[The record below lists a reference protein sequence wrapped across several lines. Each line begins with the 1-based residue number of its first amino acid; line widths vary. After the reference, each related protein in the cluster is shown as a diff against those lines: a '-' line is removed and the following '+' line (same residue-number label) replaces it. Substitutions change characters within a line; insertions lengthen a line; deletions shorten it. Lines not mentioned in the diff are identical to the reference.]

1 MRLRFNGR
9 QECRPN
15 RIAVAGIQCPKG
27 APFLASV
34 PLFTTTLVIGMLCL
48 LMSFGAV
55 SAHDEGE
62 IVITGVWARPT
73 VGAGEGTAMGG
84 HGGMSETPMAE
95 GTPMSGHGNHAM
107 GSTTPSAAYMQI
119 ANLGDHPIA
128 LVTVVSPVAM
138 TVEIHQTTIVNDV
151 ASMGEVEG
159 GIEIAPGESVSL
171 QPGGFHLMLLDLMQ
185 DLAPGDAIALD
196 LTFEMRER
204 DAEPMVLTTAAIIT
218 DLPPM
223 DLPLVTREAVAFEA
237 DGEMIPAALMDVALP
252 EGLLVYARLENVSE
266 ADAPLASAMF
276 MDEPALLSVLVDGEL
291 FEIDEYDVGVGE
303 TVEVVIALGDVMTD
317 QITTGALPFSL
328 LMSDDTLLP
337 MAAALPGEHMHM
349 HE

>member
-1 MRLRFNGR
+1 M
-9 QECRPN
+9 ECQKS
-15 RIAVAGIQCPKG
+15 AS
-27 APFLASV
+27 FLSSV
-34 PLFTTTLVIGMLCL
+34 PRFTTTIVIGILCL

-62 IVITGVWARPT
+62 VVITGVWARPT

-84 HGGMSETPMAE
+84 H
-95 GTPMSGHGNHAM
+95 SGHSGHAM
-107 GSTTPSAAYMQI
+107 GSTTPSAVYMQI

-128 LVTVVSPVAM
+128 LVAGSSPVAM

-171 QPGGFHLMLLDLMQ
+171 QPGGFHIMLIDLMQ

-204 DAEPMVLTTAAIIT
+204 DAEPITLTTAAIIT

-223 DLPLVTREAVAFEA
+223 DMPLVTLEAVAFEA
-237 DGEMIPAALMDVALP
+237 DGEMTPTALLDVALP
-252 EGLLVYARLENVSE
+252 EGLLVYAKLENVSE

-276 MDEPALLSVLVDGEL
+276 MDNPALLSVLVDGEL

-303 TVEVVIALGDVMTD
+303 TVEIVIALGEAMTD
-317 QITTGALPFSL
+317 EITTGALPFSL